1 MKQGLFITLEG
12 ADGSG
17 KTTQMDRIVQFFEQN
32 KIDYIVTRE
41 PGGMD
46 LGQKIR
52 DILLNYDGEVDSTCE
67 MFLYLADRA
76 QHMQTKIKKALADGK
91 VVLCDRHTDST
102 LAYQGYARGLD
113 IDEINL
119 LNNIATRGK
128 KPDLT
133 LLFDVDTSVAMQ
145 RVGNRADKDRMESE
159 GAKFHQKVRQGYL
172 EIAKKEPERI
182 KVINSNLDI
191 EAVWSQVSNLLRD
204 FLNLQSK

>member
-17 KTTQMDRIVQFFEQN
+17 KTTQMDKIVRFFEQN

-41 PGGMD
+41 PGGVD
-46 LGQKIR
+46 LGLKLR

-76 QHMQTKIKKALADGK
+76 QHMQTKIKKAISEGK

-102 LAYQGYARGLD
+102 VAYQGYARGID
-113 IDEINL
+113 IQEINY

-128 KPDLT
+128 KPALT
-133 LLFDVDTSVAMQ
+133 LLFDVDTDVAMN
-145 RVGNRADKDRMESE
+145 RVGNRAEKDRMESE
-159 GAKFHQKVRQGYL
+159 GAKFHQKVRNGYL
-172 EIAKKEPERI
+172 EIAKNEPERI
-182 KVINSNLDI
+182 KIINANLDI
-191 EAVWSQVSNLLRD
+191 ESVWAQVERILKEKCAV
-204 FLNLQSK
+204 

>member
-17 KTTQMDRIVQFFEQN
+17 KTTQMDKIVQFFEQN
-32 KIDYIVTRE
+32 NIEYIVTRE

-46 LGQKIR
+46 LGHKIR

-76 QHMQTKIKKALADGK
+76 QHMQTKIKKALAQGK

-133 LLFDVDTSVAMQ
+133 LLFDVDTEVAME
-145 RVGNRADKDRMESE
+145 RVGNRAEKDRLEAE
-159 GAKFHQKVRQGYL
+159 GAKFHQKVRNGYL
-172 EIAKKEPERI
+172 EIEKKEPERI
-182 KVINSNLDI
+182 KIINSNLDI
-191 EAVWSQVSNLLRD
+191 DSVWAQVESILKEK
-204 FLNLQSK
+204 F

>member
-17 KTTQMDRIVQFFEQN
+17 KTTQMGKIVQFFEQN

-41 PGGMD
+41 PGGVD
-46 LGQKIR
+46 LGQKLR
-52 DILLNYDGEVDSTCE
+52 DILLNYPGEVDSTCE

-76 QHMQTKIKKALADGK
+76 QHMQIKIKKALAEGK

-113 IDEINL
+113 IEEIKT

-133 LLFDVDTSVAMQ
+133 LLFDVDTEIAME
-145 RVGNRADKDRMESE
+145 RVGNRAEKDRLESE
-159 GAKFHQKVRQGYL
+159 GAKFHKKVRQGYL
-172 EIAKKEPERI
+172 EVAKTEPERI
-182 KVINSNLDI
+182 KIINANFDI
-191 EAVWSQVSNLLRD
+191 DSVWAQVEEILK
-204 FLNLQSK
+204 SKF